1 MGRVPKRQKGDN
13 VKNTRIFAIAALL
26 LFSVAPKVHAA
37 CTSATAAGSFGFTT
51 TGTLILPLPTG
62 PVPVGAVGSIT
73 FDLSGNTTGSQDRS
87 LGGAFAHETLTGTLT
102 VNRDCTIS
110 LLANVFDS
118 SGRLVRISTIDG
130 VLVNNG
136 KRIRAIFETVVL
148 ANGVS
153 LPSILTVEADRIR
166 GHAD

>member
-1 MGRVPKRQKGDN
+1 MPHAPAPQPP
-13 VKNTRIFAIAALL
+13 ALL
-26 LFSVAPKVHAA
+26 ASR
-37 CTSATAAGSFGFTT
+37 
-51 TGTLILPLPTG
+51 PLEFLSCRRPLG
-62 PVPVGAVGSIT
+62 LCRSIT
-73 FDLSGNTTGSQDRS
+73 VDLNGNAAGSQDRS

-118 SGRLVRISTIDG
+118 SGNLVRTSTIDG

-136 KRIRAIFETVVL
+136 KQIRAIFETVVL

-153 LPSILTVEADRIR
+153 LGSVLTVDANRVQ
-166 GHAD
+166 GHAQ

>member
-1 MGRVPKRQKGDN
+1 MKPARV
-13 VKNTRIFAIAALL
+13 FAVIGVFLL
-26 LFSVAPKVHAA
+26 LAGPSLHAA
-37 CTSATAAGSFGFTT
+37 CTSATAAGTFGFTT
-51 TGTLILPLPTG
+51 TGILILPAPTG

-73 FDLSGNTTGSQDRS
+73 VDLNGNAAGSQDRS

-118 SGRLVRISTIDG
+118 SGNLVRTSTIDG

-136 KRIRAIFETVVL
+136 KQIRAIFETVVL

-153 LPSILTVEADRIR
+153 LGSVLTVDANRVQ
-166 GHAD
+166 GHAQ

>member
-1 MGRVPKRQKGDN
+1 MKPARV
-13 VKNTRIFAIAALL
+13 FAVIGLFLL
-26 LFSVAPKVHAA
+26 LAGPSLHAA
-37 CTSATAAGSFGFTT
+37 CTSATAAGTFGFTT
-51 TGTLILPLPTG
+51 TGILILPAPTG

-73 FDLSGNTTGSQDRS
+73 FDLNGNAAGSQDRS

-118 SGRLVRISTIDG
+118 SGTLVRTSTIDG

-136 KRIRAIFETVVL
+136 KQIRGIFETVVL

-153 LPSILTVEADRIR
+153 LGSVLTVDANRVQ
-166 GHAD
+166 GHAQ

>member
-1 MGRVPKRQKGDN
+1 MHQRHSRRHFWLHDHWNSYP
-13 VKNTRIFAIAALL
+13 
-26 LFSVAPKVHAA
+26 
-37 CTSATAAGSFGFTT
+37 AGAHW
-51 TGTLILPLPTG
+51 
-62 PVPVGAVGSIT
+62 PVGAVGSIT
-73 FDLSGNTTGSQDRS
+73 VDLNGNAAGSQDRS

-118 SGRLVRISTIDG
+118 SGNLVRTSTIDG

-136 KRIRAIFETVVL
+136 KQIRAIFETVVL

-153 LPSILTVEADRIR
+153 LGSVLTVDANRVQ
-166 GHAD
+166 GHAQ

>member
-1 MGRVPKRQKGDN
+1 MKPTRV
-13 VKNTRIFAIAALL
+13 FAVIGLFLL
-26 LFSVAPKVHAA
+26 VAGTSLHAA
-37 CTSATAAGSFGFTT
+37 CTSATAAGTFGFTT
-51 TGTLILPLPTG
+51 TGTLILPSG
-62 PVPVGAVGSIT
+62 PVPVGAVGLIT
-73 FDLSGNTTGSQDRS
+73 FDLNGNAAGSQDRS

-118 SGRLVRISTIDG
+118 SGTLVRTSTIDG

-136 KRIRAIFETVVL
+136 KQIRGIFETVVL

-153 LPSILTVEADRIR
+153 LGSVLTVDGNRVQ
-166 GHAD
+166 GHAQ

>member
-1 MGRVPKRQKGDN
+1 MEEIMKPARV
-13 VKNTRIFAIAALL
+13 FAVIGLFLL
-26 LFSVAPKVHAA
+26 LAGPSLHAA
-37 CTSATAAGSFGFTT
+37 CTSATAAGTFGFTT
-51 TGTLILPLPTG
+51 TGILILPAPTG

-73 FDLSGNTTGSQDRS
+73 FDLNGNAAGSQDRS

-118 SGRLVRISTIDG
+118 SGNLVRTSTIDG

-136 KRIRAIFETVVL
+136 KQIRAIFETVVL

-153 LPSILTVEADRIR
+153 LGSVLTVDANRIQ
-166 GHAD
+166 GHAQ

>member
-1 MGRVPKRQKGDN
+1 MKPTRV
-13 VKNTRIFAIAALL
+13 FAVIGLFL
-26 LFSVAPKVHAA
+26 LFAGSSLHAA
-37 CTSATAAGSFGFTT
+37 CTSATAAGTFGFTT
-51 TGTLILPLPTG
+51 TGILILPAPTG

-73 FDLSGNTTGSQDRS
+73 FDLNGNAAGSQDRS

-118 SGRLVRISTIDG
+118 SGTLVRTSTIDG

-136 KRIRAIFETVVL
+136 KQIRGIFETVVL

-153 LPSILTVEADRIR
+153 LGSVLTVDANRVR
-166 GHAD
+166 GHAQ

>member
-1 MGRVPKRQKGDN
+1 MKPARVFP
-13 VKNTRIFAIAALL
+13 AIGLFLL
-26 LFSVAPKVHAA
+26 LAGPSLHAA
-37 CTSATAAGSFGFTT
+37 CTSATAAGTFGFTT
-51 TGTLILPLPTG
+51 TGTLILPSG
-62 PVPVGAVGSIT
+62 PVPVGAVGLIT
-73 FDLSGNTTGSQDRS
+73 FQLNGDVSGSQDRS

-118 SGRLVRISTIDG
+118 TGTLVRTSTIDG

-136 KRIRAIFETVVL
+136 KQIRAIFETVVL

-153 LPSILTVEADRIR
+153 LGSVLTTEADRIQ
-166 GHAD
+166 GHAK

>member
-1 MGRVPKRQKGDN
+1 MKPARV
-13 VKNTRIFAIAALL
+13 FAVIGVFLL
-26 LFSVAPKVHAA
+26 LAGPSLHAA
-37 CTSATAAGSFGFTT
+37 CTSATAAGTFGFTT
-51 TGTLILPLPTG
+51 TGTLILPSG
-62 PVPVGAVGSIT
+62 PVPVGAVGLIT
-73 FDLSGNTTGSQDRS
+73 FDLNGNAAGSQDRS

-118 SGRLVRISTIDG
+118 SGTLVRTSTIDG

-136 KRIRAIFETVVL
+136 KQIRGIFETVVL

-153 LPSILTVEADRIR
+153 LGSVLTVDANRVQ
-166 GHAD
+166 GHAQ

>member
-1 MGRVPKRQKGDN
+1 MKSS
-13 VKNTRIFAIAALL
+13 RICAMVAGVLL
-26 LFSVAPKVHAA
+26 SVAPRVYAA
-37 CTSATAAGSFGFTT
+37 CSNATVAGTYGFTT
-51 TGTLILPLPTG
+51 TGTLFLPG

-73 FDLSGNTTGSQDRS
+73 FDLNGNAAGTQDRS

-118 SGRLVRISTIDG
+118 SGNSVRTSTIDG

-136 KRIRAIFETVVL
+136 KQIRAIFETVVL

-153 LPSILTVEADRIR
+153 LGSVLTVDANRVR
-166 GHAD
+166 GHAQ

>member
-1 MGRVPKRQKGDN
+1 MKLAKALA
-13 VKNTRIFAIAALL
+13 AISLFHLLAASGLY
-26 LFSVAPKVHAA
+26 AT
-37 CTSATAAGSFGFTT
+37 CTSATAAGSFGFIT
-51 TGTLILPLPTG
+51 TGTLILPTG
-62 PVPVGAVGSIT
+62 PAPVAAVGLIT
-73 FDLSGNTTGSQDRS
+73 FDLNGNAAGSQDRS

-118 SGRLVRISTIDG
+118 SGTLVRTSTIDG

-136 KRIRAIFETVVL
+136 KQIRGIFETVVL

-153 LPSILTVEADRIR
+153 LGSVL
-166 GHAD
+166 

>member
-1 MGRVPKRQKGDN
+1 MKPARV
-13 VKNTRIFAIAALL
+13 FAVIGLFLL
-26 LFSVAPKVHAA
+26 LARPSLHAA
-37 CTSATAAGSFGFTT
+37 CTSATAAGTFGFTT
-51 TGTLILPLPTG
+51 TGTLILPSG
-62 PVPVGAVGSIT
+62 PVPVGAVGLIT
-73 FDLSGNTTGSQDRS
+73 FDLNGNAVGSQDRS

-118 SGRLVRISTIDG
+118 SGTLVRTSTIDG

-136 KRIRAIFETVVL
+136 KQIRAIFETVVL

-153 LPSILTVEADRIR
+153 LGSVLTVDANRVQ
-166 GHAD
+166 GHAQ

>member
-1 MGRVPKRQKGDN
+1 MKPARV
-13 VKNTRIFAIAALL
+13 FAVIGLFLL
-26 LFSVAPKVHAA
+26 LARPSLHAA

-51 TGTLILPLPTG
+51 TGTLILPSG
-62 PVPVGAVGSIT
+62 PVPVGAVGLIT
-73 FDLSGNTTGSQDRS
+73 FDLNGNAAGSQDRS

-118 SGRLVRISTIDG
+118 SGTLVRTSTIDG

-136 KRIRAIFETVVL
+136 KQIRAIFETVL

-153 LPSILTVEADRIR
+153 LGSVLTVDANRVQ
-166 GHAD
+166 GHEQ

>member
-1 MGRVPKRQKGDN
+1 MKPARV
-13 VKNTRIFAIAALL
+13 FAVIGLFLL
-26 LFSVAPKVHAA
+26 VAGTSLHAA
-37 CTSATAAGSFGFTT
+37 CTSATAAGTFGFTT
-51 TGTLILPLPTG
+51 TGTLILPSG
-62 PVPVGAVGSIT
+62 PVPVGAVGLIT
-73 FDLSGNTTGSQDRS
+73 FDLNGNAAGSQDRS

-118 SGRLVRISTIDG
+118 SGTLVRTSTIDG

-136 KRIRAIFETVVL
+136 KQIRGIFETVVL

-153 LPSILTVEADRIR
+153 LGSVLTVDGNRVQ
-166 GHAD
+166 GHAQ

>member
-1 MGRVPKRQKGDN
+1 MKPARV
-13 VKNTRIFAIAALL
+13 FAVIGLFLL
-26 LFSVAPKVHAA
+26 LAGPSLHAA
-37 CTSATAAGSFGFTT
+37 CTSATAAGTFGFTT
-51 TGTLILPLPTG
+51 TGTLILPSG
-62 PVPVGAVGSIT
+62 PVPVGAVGLIT
-73 FDLSGNTTGSQDRS
+73 FDLNGNAAGSQDRS

-118 SGRLVRISTIDG
+118 SGTLVRTSTIDG

-136 KRIRAIFETVVL
+136 KQIRGIFETVVL

-153 LPSILTVEADRIR
+153 LGSVLTVDGNRVQ
-166 GHAD
+166 GHAQ